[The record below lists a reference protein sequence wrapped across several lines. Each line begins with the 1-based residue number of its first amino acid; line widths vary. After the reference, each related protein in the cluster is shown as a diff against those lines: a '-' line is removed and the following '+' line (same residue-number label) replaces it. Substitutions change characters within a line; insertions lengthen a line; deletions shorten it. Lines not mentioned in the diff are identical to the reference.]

1 MRAPQAAPAGQ
12 RPLQIAPHLRRE
24 RVKMIRMMSRKS
36 PYEFRRVTAGVE
48 TLQGESRPRH
58 HHCEGYAT
66 VVLSGSVK
74 EVSFAGR
81 MHAEAGHVLLH
92 GRFDCHLNVWS
103 RKRPLQIL
111 RLPWPHDTIE
121 GQFYV
126 TDPDAL
132 ARLAETDPNR
142 ASARLYEEL
151 RRVAP
156 RDRYWVD
163 DLATVLR
170 SDSKVQLQAWA
181 ETRSLRPDTLS
192 NVFRREF
199 GVSPKRFR
207 LESRTRS
214 AWLDILRSPRS
225 LTDVAL
231 QAGFSD
237 LAHLSRSVRVLTG
250 RTAKDWRGRATV
262 NE

>member
-1 MRAPQAAPAGQ
+1 
-12 RPLQIAPHLRRE
+12 
-24 RVKMIRMMSRKS
+24 MIRMMSRKS

-132 ARLAETDPNR
+132 ARLAQSKLLSSYLGEETL
-142 ASARLYEEL
+142 ALYRETKRIETERL
-151 RRVAP
+151 RRVI
-156 RDRYWVD
+156 
-163 DLATVLR
+163 TE
-170 SDSKVQLQAWA
+170 A
-181 ETRSLRPDTLS
+181 EY
-192 NVFRREF
+192 
-199 GVSPKRFR
+199 
-207 LESRTRS
+207 
-214 AWLDILRSPRS
+214 
-225 LTDVAL
+225 
-231 QAGFSD
+231 
-237 LAHLSRSVRVLTG
+237 
-250 RTAKDWRGRATV
+250 DWYL
-262 NE
+262 